1 MMLVTVEFEI
11 RPGMEHEFE
20 DALKKARAAIKK
32 HDGFLG
38 EEPCRNI
45 FDENKL
51 VTLFYF
57 RDRES
62 IEAWR
67 LDADHKQLQQL
78 GKEKIFSWYR
88 IRIAE
93 VERQYGLNEPKG
105 SGLPTI

>member
-20 DALKKARAAIKK
+20 DALKKAHASIKK

-38 EEPCRNI
+38 EEACRNT

-88 IRIAE
+88 IRIAIGHTYLGAN
-93 VERQYGLNEPKG
+93 QY
-105 SGLPTI
+105 S